1 MINEKFID
9 VRNQKS
15 ILESLLS
22 KLKENSSYSSA
33 FDKTKYYITNSNG
46 MFCGR
51 YDPCNDK
58 MLIDKWFLYDSL
70 CSGKI
75 ADIENLLVHEEAH
88 RQNHLRGTY
97 ESGKPYHWT
106 GWLNIYLDIGGSI
119 PKVYL
124 KNKAYE
130 HEKEYEEV
138 KEEDLKNII
147 ILGYK
152 NGGEAAEI
160 LRKVK
165 ESGINFIYVDAA
177 KKIHNY

>member
-22 KLKENSSYSSA
+22 KLKKNSSYSSA

-130 HEKEYEEV
+130 HEKEYEEI

>member
-165 ESGINFIYVDAA
+165 ESGINFIYIDAA

>member
-97 ESGKPYHWT
+97 ESGKPYHWA

-165 ESGINFIYVDAA
+165 ESGINFIYIDAA

>member
-1 MINEKFID
+1 M
-9 VRNQKS
+9 
-15 ILESLLS
+15 
-22 KLKENSSYSSA
+22 
-33 FDKTKYYITNSNG
+33 
-46 MFCGR
+46 
-51 YDPCNDK
+51 
-58 MLIDKWFLYDSL
+58 
-70 CSGKI
+70 
-75 ADIENLLVHEEAH
+75 
-88 RQNHLRGTY
+88 
-97 ESGKPYHWT
+97 
-106 GWLNIYLDIGGSI
+106 GGSI

-124 KNKAYE
+124 KNKVYE

>member
-106 GWLNIYLDIGGSI
+106 GWLNIYLDMGGSI

-130 HEKEYEEV
+130 HEKEYEEI